1 MKVLVTARMPE
12 EVLSLLRREHQV
24 ESYAEDPPL
33 DRQSLL
39 QRVTDKEG
47 LLCTITDRIDAE
59 LLDHAPALRVIANF
73 GVGFEHID
81 VAAATRRGL
90 PVTNTP
96 GVLTDATADLAFT
109 LILATARRIVEGDK
123 RVREGRFTYW
133 APLLF
138 LGQEVSGKTLGI
150 IGAGRIGQAVA
161 QRARGFGM
169 RVIYY
174 NRTRLA
180 PAAEKELHVSFAPL
194 ENLLRE
200 ADFVTLHVPLM
211 PQTRHLIGRREL
223 EIMKPTA
230 RLINTARGPVVDEAA
245 LVEALRQGEIGGA
258 GLDVYEQEPQL
269 SPGLTELDNVV
280 LLPHVGSATI
290 ETRTKMGLMAAENLL
305 VGLRGERPPN
315 CLNWTAL
322 PGKDKG

>member
-1 MKVLVTARMPE
+1 MKVLVTAKMPE
-12 EVLSLLRREHQV
+12 EVLALLRREHQV

-33 DRQSLL
+33 DRPSLL
-39 QRVTDKEG
+39 RRVTDKEG
-47 LLCTITDRIDAE
+47 LLCTITDLIDAA
-59 LLDHAPALRVIANF
+59 LLDRAPALRVIANF

-81 VAAATRRGL
+81 LAAATQRGL

-96 GVLTDATADLAFT
+96 GVLTAATADLAFA
-109 LILATARRIVEGDK
+109 LILASARRIVQGDR
-123 RVREGRFTYW
+123 RVREGKFTYW

-138 LGQEVSGKTLGI
+138 LGHEVSGKTLGI

-180 PAAEKELHVSFAPL
+180 PAAEQELNVSFAPL

-200 ADFVTLHVPLM
+200 ADFVTLHVPLT

-223 EIMKPTA
+223 ELMKPTA
-230 RLINTARGPVVDEAA
+230 HLINTARGPIVDEAA
-245 LVEALRQGEIGGA
+245 LVEALRRGEIGGA

-269 SPGLTELDNVV
+269 SPGLADLDHVV

-290 ETRTKMGLMAAENLL
+290 ETRTRMGLMAAANLL
-305 VGLRGERPPN
+305 AGLRGERPPN

-322 PGKDKG
+322 QGKDAG

>member
-1 MKVLVTARMPE
+1 MKVLVTARMPD
-12 EVLSLLRREHQV
+12 EVLALLRREHQV

-39 QRVTDKEG
+39 RRVTDKEG

-109 LILATARRIVEGDK
+109 LILATARRVVEGDK
-123 RVREGRFTYW
+123 RVREGKFTYW

-161 QRARGFGM
+161 RRARGFGM
-169 RVIYY
+169 RVLYY
-174 NRTRLA
+174 SRTRLA
-180 PAAEKELHVSFAPL
+180 PAAEQELNVSFAPL
-194 ENLLRE
+194 ENL
-200 ADFVTLHVPLM
+200 
-211 PQTRHLIGRREL
+211 
-223 EIMKPTA
+223 
-230 RLINTARGPVVDEAA
+230 AA
-245 LVEALRQGEIGGA
+245 GG
-258 GLDVYEQEPQL
+258 
-269 SPGLTELDNVV
+269 
-280 LLPHVGSATI
+280 
-290 ETRTKMGLMAAENLL
+290 
-305 VGLRGERPPN
+305 GLRHPARAPDAPDPAPDRPPG
-315 CLNWTAL
+315 T
-322 PGKDKG
+322 GRS

>member
-1 MKVLVTARMPE
+1 MQVLVTARMPE
-12 EVLSLLRREHQV
+12 EVLALLRREHQV
-24 ESYAEDPPL
+24 ESYDADPPL

-39 QRVTDKEG
+39 RRVTDKEG
-47 LLCTITDRIDAE
+47 LLCTITDLIDAE
-59 LLDHAPALRVIANF
+59 LLDRAPALRVIANF

-81 VAAATRRGL
+81 LAAATQRGL

-96 GVLTDATADLAFT
+96 GVLTDATADLAFA
-109 LILATARRIVEGDK
+109 LILATARRIVQGDR
-123 RVREGRFTYW
+123 RVREGKFTYW

-161 QRARGFGM
+161 QRARGFEM
-169 RVIYY
+169 RVLYY

-180 PAAEKELHVSFAPL
+180 PAAEQELHVSFAPL
-194 ENLLRE
+194 ENLLRQ
-200 ADFVTLHVPLM
+200 ADFVTLHVPLT

-223 EIMKPTA
+223 ELMKPTA
-230 RLINTARGPVVDEAA
+230 HLINTARGPVVDEAA
-245 LVEALRQGEIGGA
+245 LVEALRRGEIGGA
-258 GLDVYEQEPQL
+258 GLDVYELEPQL
-269 SPGLTELDNVV
+269 SPGLAGLDNVV

-290 ETRTKMGLMAAENLL
+290 ETRTRMGLMAAANLL
-305 VGLRGERPPN
+305 AGLRGERPPN

-322 PGKDKG
+322 RGKDED